1 MMHSRISKTLMGE
14 LAARRDRRHK
24 RDTMTD
30 TMQQTPPQ
38 YSSRQRAIGSLLAVA
53 LVLLVCWGQ
62 MLNATACPFQAN
74 AVVELGG
81 ETSGTDTSDCEMSG
95 QLLSGHAYGVDAG
108 IPASFALLTL
118 LLGFGGRPAWSR
130 SRDAPFTLKRR
141 QHLYFCVFGE

>member
-53 LVLLVCWGQ
+53 LVLLVCWRQ
-62 MLNATACPFQAN
+62 MLKATGSPPQAN
-74 AVVELGG
+74 TDVELGG
-81 ETSGTDTSDCEMSG
+81 ETSGTDTSDCEMPR
-95 QLLSGHAYGVDAG
+95 QLPH
-108 IPASFALLTL
+108 
-118 LLGFGGRPAWSR
+118 
-130 SRDAPFTLKRR
+130 
-141 QHLYFCVFGE
+141 